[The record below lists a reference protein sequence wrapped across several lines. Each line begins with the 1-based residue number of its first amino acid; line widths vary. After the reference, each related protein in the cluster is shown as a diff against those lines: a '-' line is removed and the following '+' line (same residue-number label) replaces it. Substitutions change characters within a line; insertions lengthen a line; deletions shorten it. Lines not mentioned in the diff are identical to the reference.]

1 MPKVDRVEP
10 DRVDELVASTRPEI
24 SDGSSNLISSG
35 ARVGLATALAGAANY
50 ASNIVLGRALDEDAF
65 ADAALTVSGLLL
77 FAAIAL
83 GFQMTTAKTIAS
95 GGGATA
101 IRAALWKARRT
112 GVLVGAALLA
122 AAAPLSDLTGM
133 GSSWPL
139 ILLAVSVPL
148 LFDLAV
154 RRGAVQASNRFS
166 TLAFSLLIEGVLRLI
181 MTAVALLAG
190 LSATSAGA
198 GIIVSLI
205 VSSAACGRLNKYA
218 AADGEASES
227 SGGRPVMLL
236 LAGQVVIANGDLWI
250 VSAFLP
256 DEVGSYAG
264 ITLFGRLILVL
275 AASVVTVAFPS
286 LVKDGASEGG
296 RLLLRR
302 AVLATAAM
310 AGFFAATV
318 AVLGGP
324 LLRLMLGP
332 DRDGHAQRCERR
344 CVLTG
349 DHATSQNN
357 QRTRQVA
364 HGKN

>member
-1 MPKVDRVEP
+1 MCEALIEEPPEVYGISIPSRPAGAAYRPSSRRVPPPKSPVRLPPQV

-24 SDGSSNLISSG
+24 SHGSSNLISSG

-205 VSSAACGRLNKYA
+205 VSSAACG
-218 AADGEASES
+218 
-227 SGGRPVMLL
+227 
-236 LAGQVVIANGDLWI
+236 
-250 VSAFLP
+250 
-256 DEVGSYAG
+256 
-264 ITLFGRLILVL
+264 
-275 AASVVTVAFPS
+275 PS
-286 LVKDGASEGG
+286 PQS
-296 RLLLRR
+296 RWR
-302 AVLATAAM
+302 
-310 AGFFAATV
+310 
-318 AVLGGP
+318 
-324 LLRLMLGP
+324 
-332 DRDGHAQRCERR
+332 
-344 CVLTG
+344 
-349 DHATSQNN
+349 
-357 QRTRQVA
+357 
-364 HGKN
+364 